1 MRQMILAAVPPD
13 RLGRLRAAG
22 EDFVVVAADTW
33 GGAFDAIRVRPVDM
47 AVVDPRL
54 AGEPRSYEV
63 ERIRLLFPSLPVL
76 LYTTLEPSTA
86 GTLLDLG
93 RSGVRRALFH
103 RFDDSPAALR
113 AAMAAE
119 LERSASRQVMESMS
133 GVLGELPAHVRNGLE
148 ALLGVH
154 VGVRTVSELAIH
166 ANVERRTVERL
177 FMRSGLPSPRV
188 VLMALRLL
196 YAHRLLLDPGHTV
209 EDVAVKLGY
218 GKTKTFQA
226 HCREVFGVTAGEL
239 RMTLTAEEAV
249 ERVTGGYLPRQRRAA
264 S

>member
-1 MRQMILAAVPPD
+1 MILAAVPAD
-13 RLGRLRAAG
+13 RVGRLRAAG
-22 EDFVVVAADTW
+22 DGFVVVPAERWED
-33 GGAFDAIRVRPVDM
+33 AFDAIRLRPVDM

-54 AGEPRSYEV
+54 GGEPRSYEV
-63 ERIRLLFPSLPVL
+63 ERIRTLFPSLPL
-76 LYTTLEPSTA
+76 MIYTTLEPATA

-113 AAMAAE
+113 AAMQAE
-119 LERSASRQVMESMS
+119 LARSASQQVMASMEA
-133 GVLGELPAHVRNGLE
+133 VLAGLPDHVRGGLE
-148 ALLGVH
+148 ALLDVD
-154 VGVRTVSELAIH
+154 VGVRTVTELANQS
-166 ANVERRTVERL
+166 NVERRTIERL
-177 FMRSGLPSPRV
+177 FLRSGLPSPKV

-218 GKTKTFQA
+218 GKTKTFQG
-226 HCREVFGVTAGEL
+226 HCREVFGVTAGEV
-239 RMTLTAEEAV
+239 RMTLSVEEAV
-249 ERVTGGYLPRQRRAA
+249 TRVTEGYLARQRRAA

>member
-1 MRQMILAAVPPD
+1 MRQMILAAVPAD
-13 RLGRLRAAG
+13 RLGMLRAAG
-22 EDFVVVAADTW
+22 DEFVVVPAGTW
-33 GGAFDAIRVRPVDM
+33 EKAFDAIRLRPVDM

-54 AGEPRSYEV
+54 GGEPRAYEV
-63 ERIRLLFPSLPVL
+63 ERIRLLFPSLPL
-76 LYTTLEPSTA
+76 MLYTTLEPATA

-103 RFDDSPAALR
+103 RFDDSPPALR
-113 AAMAAE
+113 AAIIAE
-119 LERSASRQVMESMS
+119 LERSVSQQVMASMA
-133 GVLGELPAHVRNGLE
+133 GVLAELPGQLRAGLE
-148 ALLGVH
+148 ALLDVD
-154 VGVRTVSELAIH
+154 VGVRTVSELALQS
-166 ANVERRTVERL
+166 NVERRTVERL
-177 FMRSGLPSPRV
+177 FQKSGLPSPRV

-226 HCREVFGVTAGEL
+226 HCREVFGVTAGEV
-239 RMTLTAEEAV
+239 RMALSAEEAV
-249 ERVTGGYLPRQRRAA
+249 ARVTGDYLTRQRRAV

>member
-1 MRQMILAAVPPD
+1 MILAAVPPD
-13 RLGRLRAAG
+13 RVAKLRAAG
-22 EDFVVVAADTW
+22 GEFAIVPAERW
-33 GGAFDAIRVRPVDM
+33 QSAFETIRLRPVDM

-54 AGEPRSYEV
+54 GGEPRAHEV
-63 ERIRLLFPSLPVL
+63 ERIRALFPSLPL
-76 LYTTLEPSTA
+76 MLYTTLEPATA

-113 AAMAAE
+113 SAIVAE
-119 LERSASRQVMESMS
+119 LERSASQQVMASMA
-133 GVLGELPAHVRNGLE
+133 GVLGELPAPIRSGLE
-148 ALLGVH
+148 ALLDVD
-154 VGVRTVSELAIH
+154 VGVRTVSELASQS
-166 ANVERRTVERL
+166 NVERRTVERL
-177 FMRSGLPSPRV
+177 FLRSGLPSPKV

-218 GKTKTFQA
+218 GKTRTFQA
-226 HCREVFGVTAGEL
+226 HCREVFGLTAGEV
-239 RMTLTAEEAV
+239 RMTLTVEDAV
-249 ERVTGGYLPRQRRAA
+249 RGVTEGYLARQRRAA